1 MTQAQAEKILDL
13 PERYTKSDL
22 RKRFMK
28 LAQRYHPD
36 NAATNGISPEVA
48 QRKMTQVNKAYA
60 LLKTLFEDDAA
71 ATVQR
76 DLVGGDPGRYGVGV
90 HFDPMGQHARQT
102 AVDDSLFWDEHG
114 NPRSAVAEKA
124 ANDAVDTAPGTHRL
138 RRFLLGPVFLRV
150 VCVAALALVWW
161 NVFPW
166 AGGRAAGFDAARLQT
181 LADWVP
187 LLCAAVYPTYFL
199 AYESLT
205 GHVSGVVRE
214 AINGAVSLA
223 TGVHVEVRKSGT
235 YTSEL
240 TSLIQKQWYGPLI
253 LPLAAWVASLGLA
266 QGSGWPRYVLLAL
279 GALMALDALLSTFG
293 MGLADSVARHAG
305 DAAEK
310 WYVQARMDMLKRCG
324 QWGSPAGAR
333 HSGAG
338 NVRWE

>member
-1 MTQAQAEKILDL
+1 MSISIRPAVMQDL
-13 PERYTKSDL
+13 PAVLAIYAHAR
-22 RKRFMK
+22 RFM
-28 LAQRYHPD
+28 
-36 NAATNGISPEVA
+36 
-48 QRKMTQVNKAYA
+48 
-60 LLKTLFEDDAA
+60 
-71 ATVQR
+71 
-76 DLVGGDPGRYGVGV
+76 
-90 HFDPMGQHARQT
+90 
-102 AVDDSLFWDEHG
+102 DEHG

-124 ANDAVDTAPGTHRL
+124 ANDAVDAAPGTHRL

-150 VCVAALALVWW
+150 VCVAALALLWW

-166 AGGRAAGFDAARLQT
+166 AGGRARSFDVSRLHT

-187 LLCAAVYPTYFL
+187 LLCAAIYPTYFL
-199 AYESLT
+199 AYEVLT
-205 GHVSGVVRE
+205 GHVSGVLRE

-266 QGSGWPRYVLLAL
+266 QGAGWPRYVLLAL

-293 MGLADSVARHAG
+293 MGLADSVARHVG

-310 WYVQARMDMLKRCG
+310 WYVQARMDLLKRCG
-324 QWGSPAGAR
+324 QWGSPSGAR
-333 HSGAG
+333 AGAG
-338 NVRWE
+338 NVR

>member
-1 MTQAQAEKILDL
+1 M
-13 PERYTKSDL
+13 
-22 RKRFMK
+22 
-28 LAQRYHPD
+28 
-36 NAATNGISPEVA
+36 
-48 QRKMTQVNKAYA
+48 
-60 LLKTLFEDDAA
+60 
-71 ATVQR
+71 
-76 DLVGGDPGRYGVGV
+76 
-90 HFDPMGQHARQT
+90 
-102 AVDDSLFWDEHG
+102 
-114 NPRSAVAEKA
+114 
-124 ANDAVDTAPGTHRL
+124 
-138 RRFLLGPVFLRV
+138 
-150 VCVAALALVWW
+150 
-161 NVFPW
+161 
-166 AGGRAAGFDAARLQT
+166 
-181 LADWVP
+181 P

-199 AYESLT
+199 AYEALT

-266 QGSGWPRYVLLAL
+266 QGAGWPRYVLLAL

-293 MGLADSVARHAG
+293 MGLADSVARHLG

-324 QWGSPAGAR
+324 QWGSAAGAR

>member
-48 QRKMTQVNKAYA
+48 QRKMTQVNKAYG

-124 ANDAVDTAPGTHRL
+124 ANDAVDAAPGTHRL
-138 RRFLLGPVFLRV
+138 RRFLLGPVFLRL
-150 VCVAALALVWW
+150 VAIALLALLWW
-161 NVFPW
+161 NTFPF
-166 AGGRAAGFDAARLQT
+166 ANGHDGLAQIARFRT
-181 LADWVP
+181 LGDWLP
-187 LLCAAVYPTYFL
+187 LLCATIYPTYLL
-199 AYESLT
+199 AYEVFA
-205 GHVSGVVRE
+205 GHISGVLRE
-214 AINGAVSLA
+214 GLNGIVTLA
-223 TGVHVEVRKSGT
+223 TGVHVEVRRSGS
-235 YTSEL
+235 YASEL
-240 TSLIQKQWYGPLI
+240 SSLIKKQWYGPLI

-266 QGSGWPRYVLLAL
+266 QGAGWPRYVLLAL

-293 MGLADSVARHAG
+293 MGLADSVARHLG

-310 WYVQARMDMLKRCG
+310 WYVQARMDLLKRCG
-324 QWGSPAGAR
+324 QWGSPSGAR
-333 HSGAG
+333 TGAARHG
-338 NVRWE
+338 RA